1 MVVGH
6 DGLQGAS
13 DDFGEKRDKTAM
25 LFNEN
30 FPGKNIT
37 MTLKKLIK
45 ICPLYFSLFV
55 SIIFLLSTTYFS
67 SSNILKPLDNSR
79 VQCIFDGGLAAGLIT
94 E

>member
-30 FPGKNIT
+30 FPGKKHYYDT
-37 MTLKKLIK
+37 KEAQ
-45 ICPLYFSLFV
+45 
-55 SIIFLLSTTYFS
+55 
-67 SSNILKPLDNSR
+67 R
-79 VQCIFDGGLAAGLIT
+79 IFDGGLAAGLIT

>member
-37 MTLKKLIK
+37 MTLKKLSASSTVG
-45 ICPLYFSLFV
+45 SL
-55 SIIFLLSTTYFS
+55 
-67 SSNILKPLDNSR
+67 R
-79 VQCIFDGGLAAGLIT
+79 V
-94 E
+94 